1 MSPILEGR
9 PLDERK
15 TALLVKVAQLYYE
28 EGMGQEA
35 IAKSIGLSRP
45 YVSRLLTEAKEMGI
59 VQFRIIDPLKGES
72 DLERKLRGKTNLEK
86 VIVAPV
92 TQKSSHMHSVGRK
105 AVDYL
110 EEIVQ
115 NGDVIGFSWGNTIH
129 TVTGL
134 LGQGQKYPDMIAAQ
148 LCGGISNLEH
158 NIYCFEIARNFARAW
173 EAKPYVLTC
182 PAVVSSSRLK
192 EAFLSDYDINRVM
205 TYGYNS
211 NIALLALGAFGLQ
224 SAVYRAG
231 YLNEKEIAVLTR
243 KGAVGDIC
251 THVIDSDGNIC
262 DPELDDRTMAVPLD
276 VIRRKKARIGVACGQ
291 SRVECICAAIRAEI
305 INVLVIDEE
314 TAGFVLERLK

>member
-1 MSPILEGR
+1 MSPMLDGR

-28 EGMGQEA
+28 EDMGQEA
-35 IAKSIGLSRP
+35 IAKDIGLSRP

-59 VQFRIIDPLKGES
+59 VQFRVIDPLKGES
-72 DLERKLRGKTNLEK
+72 DLERKLRSKTNLEK
-86 VIVAPV
+86 VIVAPI
-92 TQKSSHMHSVGRK
+92 TQKTSHLHSVSRK

-110 EEIVQ
+110 EEIIE

-129 TVTGL
+129 SVTGL
-134 LGQGQKYPDMIAAQ
+134 LSQGQRLPDVVAAQ

-158 NIYCFEIARNFARAW
+158 NIYCFEIARNFSRAW

-205 TYGYNS
+205 SYGYDS
-211 NIALLALGAFGLQ
+211 NIALLALGTFGLQ

-231 YLNEKEIAVLTR
+231 YLNEKEIVALAE

-251 THVIDSDGNIC
+251 THVIDEDGKIC
-262 DPELDDRTMAVPLD
+262 DPELDARTMAVPLD
-276 VIRRKKARIGVACGQ
+276 IIKKKKIRIGVASGE

-305 INVLVIDEE
+305 INVLIIDEE
-314 TAGFVLERLK
+314 TAGYVIDRLK

>member
-1 MSPILEGR
+1 MSPILDGK
-9 PLDERK
+9 LQDERK
-15 TALLVKVAQLYYE
+15 IALLVKVAQLYYE
-28 EGMGQEA
+28 EDMSQEA

-59 VQFRIIDPLKGES
+59 IQFRIIDPLKGES
-72 DLERKLRGKTNLEK
+72 DLERKLRSKTNLEK
-86 VIVAPV
+86 VIVAPN
-92 TQKSSHMHSVGRK
+92 TQKSSHMHSVSRK

-110 EEIVQ
+110 EEIIQ

-129 TVTGL
+129 SVTGL
-134 LGQGQKYPDMIAAQ
+134 LEQGQKFPDVVAAQ

-173 EAKPYVLTC
+173 DAKPYVLTC

-205 TYGYNS
+205 SYGYDS
-211 NIALLALGAFGLQ
+211 NIALLALGTFGLQ

-231 YLNEKEIAVLTR
+231 YLNEKEIAALTE

-251 THVIDSDGNIC
+251 THVVDADGNIC

-276 VIRRKKARIGVACGQ
+276 VIKKKKIRIGVACGE
-291 SRVECICAAIRAEI
+291 SKVECICAAIRAEI
-305 INVLVIDEE
+305 VNVLIIDEE
-314 TAGFVLERLK
+314 TAGYVIDRLK

>member
-1 MSPILEGR
+1 MSPILDGKL
-9 PLDERK
+9 LDERK
-15 TALLVKVAQLYYE
+15 TALLVKAAQLYYE
-28 EGMGQEA
+28 EDMSQEA

-45 YVSRLLTEAKEMGI
+45 YVSRLLTEAKELGF

-72 DLERKLRGKTNLEK
+72 DLERKLRSKTKLER

-92 TQKSSHMHSVGRK
+92 TQKSSHMHSVSRK

-129 TVTGL
+129 SVTGL
-134 LGQGQKYPDMIAAQ
+134 LGQGQKFPDIVAAQ

-205 TYGYNS
+205 SYGYDS
-211 NIALLALGAFGLQ
+211 NIALLALGTFGLQ

-231 YLNEKEIAVLTR
+231 YLNEKEIEALAK

-251 THVIDSDGNIC
+251 THIIDADGNIC
-262 DPELDDRTMAVPLD
+262 DSELDDRTMAVPLD
-276 VIRRKKARIGVACGQ
+276 IIKKKKTRIGVACGQ

-305 INVLVIDEE
+305 VNVLIIDEE
-314 TAGFVLERLK
+314 TVGYVIERLK

>member
-1 MSPILEGR
+1 
-9 PLDERK
+9 
-15 TALLVKVAQLYYE
+15 
-28 EGMGQEA
+28 
-35 IAKSIGLSRP
+35 
-45 YVSRLLTEAKEMGI
+45 
-59 VQFRIIDPLKGES
+59 
-72 DLERKLRGKTNLEK
+72 
-86 VIVAPV
+86 
-92 TQKSSHMHSVGRK
+92 MHSVSRK

-129 TVTGL
+129 SVTGL
-134 LGQGQKYPDMIAAQ
+134 LGQGQKFPDIVAAQ

-205 TYGYNS
+205 SYGYDS
-211 NIALLALGAFGLQ
+211 NIALLALGTFGLQ

-231 YLNEKEIAVLTR
+231 YLNEKEIEALAK

-251 THVIDSDGNIC
+251 THIIDADGNIC
-262 DPELDDRTMAVPLD
+262 DSELDDRTMAVPLD
-276 VIRRKKARIGVACGQ
+276 IIKKKKTRIGVACGQ

-305 INVLVIDEE
+305 VNVLIIDEE
-314 TAGFVLERLK
+314 TVGYVIERLK

>member
-1 MSPILEGR
+1 MSPILDGKL
-9 PLDERK
+9 LDERK
-15 TALLVKVAQLYYE
+15 TALLVKAAQLYYE
-28 EGMGQEA
+28 EDMSQEA

-45 YVSRLLTEAKEMGI
+45 YVSRLLTEAKELGI

-72 DLERKLRGKTNLEK
+72 DLERKLRSKTKLER

-92 TQKSSHMHSVGRK
+92 TQKSSHMHSVSRK

-129 TVTGL
+129 SVTGL
-134 LGQGQKYPDMIAAQ
+134 LGQGQKFPDIVAAQ

-205 TYGYNS
+205 SYGYDS
-211 NIALLALGAFGLQ
+211 NIALLALGTFGLQ

-231 YLNEKEIAVLTR
+231 YLTEKEIEALAK

-251 THVIDSDGNIC
+251 THIIDADGNIC
-262 DPELDDRTMAVPLD
+262 DSELDDRTMAVPLD
-276 VIRRKKARIGVACGQ
+276 IIKKKKTRIGVACGQ

-305 INVLVIDEE
+305 VNVLIIDEE
-314 TAGFVLERLK
+314 TVGYVIERLK

>member
-1 MSPILEGR
+1 MSPILDGKL
-9 PLDERK
+9 LDERK
-15 TALLVKVAQLYYE
+15 TALLVKAAQLYYE
-28 EGMGQEA
+28 EDMSQEA

-45 YVSRLLTEAKEMGI
+45 YVSRLLTEAKELGI

-72 DLERKLRGKTNLEK
+72 DLERKLRSKTKLER

-92 TQKSSHMHSVGRK
+92 TQKSSHMHSVSRK

-129 TVTGL
+129 SVTGL
-134 LGQGQKYPDMIAAQ
+134 LGQGQKFPDIVATQ

-205 TYGYNS
+205 SYGYDS
-211 NIALLALGAFGLQ
+211 NIALLALGTFGLQ

-231 YLNEKEIAVLTR
+231 YLNEKEIEALAK

-251 THVIDSDGNIC
+251 THIIDADGNIC
-262 DPELDDRTMAVPLD
+262 DSELDDRTMAVPLD
-276 VIRRKKARIGVACGQ
+276 IIKKKKTRIGVACGQ

-305 INVLVIDEE
+305 VNVLIIDEE
-314 TAGFVLERLK
+314 TVGYVIERLK

>member
-1 MSPILEGR
+1 MSPILDGR
-9 PLDERK
+9 LLDERK
-15 TALLVKVAQLYYE
+15 TALLVKVAHLYYE
-28 EGMGQEA
+28 EDMGQEA
-35 IAKSIGLSRP
+35 IARSIGLSRP

-59 VQFRIIDPLKGES
+59 IQFRIIDPLKGES
-72 DLERKLRGKTNLEK
+72 DLERKLRAGTNLEK

-92 TQKSSHMHSVGRK
+92 TQKTSHMHSVSRK

-110 EEIVQ
+110 EEVVE

-129 TVTGL
+129 SVTGL
-134 LGQGQKYPDMIAAQ
+134 LSQGQRFPEVVAAQ

-205 TYGYNS
+205 TYGYDS
-211 NIALLALGAFGLQ
+211 NIALLALGTFGLQ

-231 YLNEKEIAVLTR
+231 YLNEKEIAALTE

-251 THVIDSDGNIC
+251 THVINANGQIC
-262 DPELDDRTMAVPLD
+262 DPELDARTMAVPLD
-276 VIRRKKARIGVACGQ
+276 IIRKKKTRIGVACGE

-305 INVLVIDEE
+305 INVLIIDEE
-314 TAGFVLERLK
+314 TAGYVIERLK

>member
-1 MSPILEGR
+1 MSPILDGR
-9 PLDERK
+9 LLDERK

-28 EGMGQEA
+28 EDMGQEA
-35 IAKSIGLSRP
+35 IARSIGLSRP

-59 VQFRIIDPLKGES
+59 IQFRIIDPLKGES
-72 DLERKLRGKTNLEK
+72 DLERKLRAGTNLEK

-92 TQKSSHMHSVGRK
+92 TQKTSHMHSVSRK

-110 EEIVQ
+110 EEVVE

-129 TVTGL
+129 SVTGL
-134 LGQGQKYPDMIAAQ
+134 LSQGQRFPEVVAAQ

-205 TYGYNS
+205 TYGYDS
-211 NIALLALGAFGLQ
+211 NIALLALGTFGLQ

-231 YLNEKEIAVLTR
+231 YLNEKEIAALTEN
-243 KGAVGDIC
+243 GQ
-251 THVIDSDGNIC
+251 IC
-262 DPELDDRTMAVPLD
+262 DPELDARTMAVPLD
-276 VIRRKKARIGVACGQ
+276 IIRKKKTRIGVACGE

-305 INVLVIDEE
+305 INVLIIDEE
-314 TAGFVLERLK
+314 TAGYVIERLK

>member
-1 MSPILEGR
+1 MSPILDGR
-9 PLDERK
+9 LLDERK

-28 EGMGQEA
+28 EDMGQEA
-35 IAKSIGLSRP
+35 IARSIGLSRP

-59 VQFRIIDPLKGES
+59 IQFRIIDPLKGES
-72 DLERKLRGKTNLEK
+72 DLERKLRAGTNLEK

-92 TQKSSHMHSVGRK
+92 TQKTSHMHSVSRK

-110 EEIVQ
+110 EEVVE

-129 TVTGL
+129 SVTGL
-134 LGQGQKYPDMIAAQ
+134 LSQGQRFPEVVAAQ

-205 TYGYNS
+205 TYGYDS
-211 NIALLALGAFGLQ
+211 NIALLALGTFGLQ

-231 YLNEKEIAVLTR
+231 YLNEKEIAALTE

-251 THVIDSDGNIC
+251 THVINANGQIC
-262 DPELDDRTMAVPLD
+262 DPELDARTMAVPLD
-276 VIRRKKARIGVACGQ
+276 IIRKKKTRIGVACGE

-305 INVLVIDEE
+305 INVLIIDEE
-314 TAGFVLERLK
+314 TAGYVIERLK

>member
-1 MSPILEGR
+1 MNPILDGKH
-9 PLDERK
+9 LDERK
-15 TALLVKVAQLYYE
+15 AALLVKVAQLYYE
-28 EGMGQEA
+28 EDMGQEA

-45 YVSRLLTEAKEMGI
+45 YISRLLAEAKEMGI
-59 VQFRIIDPLKGES
+59 IQFRIVDPLKGES
-72 DLERKLRGKTNLEK
+72 DLERKLRSKSNLEK

-92 TQKSSHMHSVGRK
+92 TQKHSHMHSVSKK
-105 AVDYL
+105 AVEYL

-129 TVTGL
+129 SVTGL
-134 LGQGQKYPDMIAAQ
+134 LGQRQKFPDVVAAQ

-158 NIYCFEIARNFARAW
+158 NIYCFEIARNFVRAW

-205 TYGYNS
+205 SYGYDS
-211 NIALLALGAFGLQ
+211 NIALLALGTFGLQ

-231 YLNEKEIAVLTR
+231 YLNEQEIAALTK

-251 THVIDSDGNIC
+251 THIIDSEGNIC

-276 VIRRKKARIGVACGQ
+276 IIKKKKTRIGVACGQ

-305 INVLVIDEE
+305 VNVLIIDEV
-314 TAGFVLERLK
+314 TAEYVIERLK

>member
-1 MSPILEGR
+1 MSPILDGKL
-9 PLDERK
+9 LDERK
-15 TALLVKVAQLYYE
+15 TALLVKAAQLYYE
-28 EGMGQEA
+28 EDMSQEA

-45 YVSRLLTEAKEMGI
+45 YVSRLLTEAKELGI

-72 DLERKLRGKTNLEK
+72 DLERKLRSKTKLER

-92 TQKSSHMHSVGRK
+92 TQKSSHMHSVSRK

-129 TVTGL
+129 SVTGL
-134 LGQGQKYPDMIAAQ
+134 LGQGQKFPDIVAAQ

-205 TYGYNS
+205 SYGYDS
-211 NIALLALGAFGLQ
+211 NIALLALGTFGLQ

-231 YLNEKEIAVLTR
+231 YLNEKEIEALAK

-251 THVIDSDGNIC
+251 THIIDADGNIC
-262 DPELDDRTMAVPLD
+262 DSELDDRTMAVPLD
-276 VIRRKKARIGVACGQ
+276 IIKKKKTRIGVACGQ

-305 INVLVIDEE
+305 VNVLIIDEE
-314 TAGFVLERLK
+314 TVGYVIERLK

>member
-1 MSPILEGR
+1 
-9 PLDERK
+9 
-15 TALLVKVAQLYYE
+15 
-28 EGMGQEA
+28 
-35 IAKSIGLSRP
+35 
-45 YVSRLLTEAKEMGI
+45 
-59 VQFRIIDPLKGES
+59 
-72 DLERKLRGKTNLEK
+72 
-86 VIVAPV
+86 
-92 TQKSSHMHSVGRK
+92 MHSVSKK
-105 AVDYL
+105 AVEYL

-129 TVTGL
+129 SVTGL
-134 LGQGQKYPDMIAAQ
+134 LGQGKKFPDIVAAQ

-205 TYGYNS
+205 SYGYDS
-211 NIALLALGAFGLQ
+211 NIALLALGTFGLQ

-231 YLNEKEIAVLTR
+231 YLNEQEIAALAK

-251 THVIDSDGNIC
+251 THIIDADGNIC
-262 DPELDDRTMAVPLD
+262 DPELDGRTMAVPLD
-276 VIRRKKARIGVACGQ
+276 VIKKKKTRIGVACGQ

-305 INVLVIDEE
+305 VNVLIIDEA
-314 TAGFVLERLK
+314 TAGYVIERLK

>member
-1 MSPILEGR
+1 MSPILDGKQ
-9 PLDERK
+9 LDERK
-15 TALLVKVAQLYYE
+15 TALLVKAAQLYYE
-28 EGMGQEA
+28 EDMSQEA

-45 YVSRLLTEAKEMGI
+45 YVSRLLTEAKELGI

-72 DLERKLRGKTNLEK
+72 DLERKLRSKTKLER

-92 TQKSSHMHSVGRK
+92 TQKSSHMHSVSRK

-129 TVTGL
+129 SVTGL
-134 LGQGQKYPDMIAAQ
+134 LGQGQKFPDIVTAQ

-205 TYGYNS
+205 SYGYDS
-211 NIALLALGAFGLQ
+211 NIALLALGTFGLQ

-231 YLNEKEIAVLTR
+231 YLNEKEIEALAK

-251 THVIDSDGNIC
+251 THIIDAEGNIC
-262 DPELDDRTMAVPLD
+262 DSELDDRTMAVPLD
-276 VIRRKKARIGVACGQ
+276 IIKKKKTRIGVACGQ

-305 INVLVIDEE
+305 VNVLIIDEE
-314 TAGFVLERLK
+314 TAGYVIERLK

>member
-1 MSPILEGR
+1 MSPILDGR
-9 PLDERK
+9 LLDERK

-28 EGMGQEA
+28 EDMGQEA
-35 IAKSIGLSRP
+35 IARSIGLSRP

-59 VQFRIIDPLKGES
+59 IQFRIIDPLKGES
-72 DLERKLRGKTNLEK
+72 DLERKLRAGTNLEK

-92 TQKSSHMHSVGRK
+92 TQKTSHMHSVSRK

-110 EEIVQ
+110 EEVVE

-129 TVTGL
+129 SVTGL
-134 LGQGQKYPDMIAAQ
+134 LSQGQRFPEVVAAQ

-205 TYGYNS
+205 TYGYDS
-211 NIALLALGAFGLQ
+211 NIALLALGTFGLQ

-231 YLNEKEIAVLTR
+231 YLNEKEIATLTE

-251 THVIDSDGNIC
+251 THVINANGQIC
-262 DPELDDRTMAVPLD
+262 DPELDARTMAVPLD
-276 VIRRKKARIGVACGQ
+276 IIRKKKTRIGVACGE

-305 INVLVIDEE
+305 INVLIIDEE
-314 TAGFVLERLK
+314 TAGYVIERLK